1 MRRPRHFSNS
11 LLLIF
16 SLFLAVLAHAQET
29 SPSQSASIQV
39 PIQVSVDRVNV
50 GVVVTDSAGKFVA
63 GLNRDDFRLFDNGV
77 EQPLTGF
84 ATIEEPA
91 QVLLLIEA
99 GPAVYLLE
107 GGHLRAAY
115 ALLTGLAPTD
125 RVAVVKYADAPHLLV
140 DFTSDKQ
147 AAAASFDELRFNL
160 GFGSLN
166 LSSSLS
172 QVMDWLASVPGK
184 KTVVLLS
191 TGVDTSSS
199 NSLATLLP
207 RLETSDVRLLAVS
220 LTGELRNPPPNRK
233 KKSTS
238 DNTSPTAQQF
248 AEADLLLKR
257 LAESTGG
264 RAFFP
269 TNTKEFT
276 AMYSEIAQLVRH
288 EYSLA
293 FAPPAR
299 DGAVHSIDVR
309 ITTPPV
315 ANPTP
320 NSTPHS
326 MPNFTIVRSTYR
338 IDHRRAYLAPSSV
351 IP

>member
-1 MRRPRHFSNS
+1 MHRSRHFSVF
-11 LLLIF
+11 LLSIF
-16 SLFLAVLAHAQET
+16 FLFPAVLAHAQET
-29 SPSQSASIQV
+29 SPSQSA
-39 PIQVSVDRVNV
+39 PIKVSVDRVNV
-50 GVVVTDSAGKFVA
+50 GVVVTDGAGKFVA
-63 GLNRDDFRLFDNGV
+63 GLNRDDFQLFDNGV

-115 ALLTGLAPTD
+115 ALLTGLAPSD
-125 RVAVVKYADAPHLLV
+125 RVAVVKYADASHPLV

-147 AAAASFDELRFNL
+147 VAAASFDELRFNL

-172 QVMDWLASVPGK
+172 QVLDWLASVPGK

-191 TGVDTSSS
+191 TGVDTSSA
-199 NSLATLLP
+199 NSLATLLQ

-220 LTGELRNPPPNRK
+220 LTGELRYPPPNRK
-233 KKSTS
+233 KKSAL
-238 DNTSPTAQQF
+238 DQTSPTAQQF

-299 DGAVHSIDVR
+299 DGAVHSIEVR
-309 ITTPPV
+309 VTTPPV
-315 ANPTP
+315 AH
-320 NSTPHS
+320 STPHS
-326 MPNFTIVRSTYR
+326 MPNRTIDRSTYR
-338 IDHRRAYLAPSSV
+338 IDHRRAYLAPASATS
-351 IP
+351 